1 MKKGEKMKKTVENLF
16 AAFLGE
22 SQARNR
28 YTLFS
33 KIAKKEGYILI
44 SEIFEE
50 TANQEREHGGWNYK
64 MLQDLKKEEN
74 FEELEIKAGGPTTYG
89 TTEENLKSAIAGEDY
104 EWQEMYPGFADTAE
118 SEGYPEIA
126 KRFRAIASAEKHH
139 SERYGKLLKLVGD
152 DIFFKRGDKVTWIC
166 LECGYQVELN
176 ELPDDFVCPSCSH
189 PRDYFRKKCEEF

>member
-1 MKKGEKMKKTVENLF
+1 MKKTVKNLF

-44 SEIFEE
+44 SKIFEE

-64 MLQDLKKEEN
+64 MLQDIKKEDS
-74 FEELEIKAGGPTTYG
+74 FGELEIKAGGPTTYG
-89 TTEENLKSAIAGEDY
+89 STEENLKSAIAGEDY
-104 EWQEMYPGFADTAE
+104 EWQE
-118 SEGYPEIA
+118 GYPKIA
-126 KRFRAIASAEKHH
+126 GRFRAIASAEKHH

-152 DIFFKRGDKVTWIC
+152 DIFFKRGDKVVWIC
-166 LECGYQVELN
+166 LECGYQIELD
-176 ELPDDFVCPSCSH
+176 ELPDDFMCPSCSH
-189 PRDYFRKKCEEF
+189 PRDYFRKKCEEY

>member
-1 MKKGEKMKKTVENLF
+1 MKKTVENLF

-33 KIAKKEGYILI
+33 KIAKKEGYVLI
-44 SEIFEE
+44 AKIFEE

-64 MLQDLKKEEN
+64 MLQDLKKKEG
-74 FEELEIKAGGPTTYG
+74 FEDLEIKAGGPTTYG

-104 EWQEMYPGFADTAE
+104 EWQEMYPGFADVAE

-126 KRFRAIASAEKHH
+126 KRLRAIASAEKHH

-152 DIFFKRGDKVTWIC
+152 DIFFKRGDKVVWIC
-166 LECGYQVELN
+166 LECGYEVELD

-189 PRDYFRKKCEEF
+189 PRAYFRKKCEEF